1 MEQCLHQWFF
11 LDGKLRSSCDFHEGL
26 FSAES
31 AVYEVIRVIDGK
43 PLFFEEHLERFDESA
58 QLAGIRPF
66 PNKQFIYNA
75 VRLLIETNS
84 ISIGNFKL
92 FLGRQFSS
100 ANPVIAAWL
109 IPFFYPSDYMYKS
122 GVSVLLLRHERSQ
135 PNAKIVRTDFKT
147 KVEEEMRRTGAY
159 ELLLHHDGK
168 ITEGS
173 RSNVFFI
180 VDGVLFT
187 APDET
192 VLKGITRK
200 KVLETI
206 HESGLPLNMSAVDV
220 DRLDTVQAAF
230 LCGTSPKVLPI
241 CSIDNR
247 YQLHAAHPYIGKIS
261 RRFEQKIN
269 ENLERFAW

>member
-11 LDGKLRSSCDFHEGL
+11 LDGELRSSCDFHEGL
-26 FSAES
+26 FSTES
-31 AVYEVIRVIDGK
+31 AIYEVVRVIDGK
-43 PLFFEEHLERFDESA
+43 PLFFEEHLERLKESA
-58 QLAGIRPF
+58 QLADIHPI
-66 PNKQFIYNA
+66 PVKQFIYNA
-75 VRLLIETNS
+75 VRLLIETNN

-92 FLGRQFSS
+92 FLGRLFGS

-109 IPFFYPSDYMYKS
+109 IPFFYPSDSMYKS
-122 GVSVLLLRHERSQ
+122 GVNVLLFRHERSQ
-135 PNAKIVRTDFKT
+135 PNAKIVRKDFKT
-147 KVEEEMRRTGAY
+147 KVEEETKRTGAY

-173 RSNVFFI
+173 RSNVFFV

-187 APDET
+187 APDEA

-206 HESGLPLNMSAVDV
+206 RETGLPLNMSALDV
-220 DRLDTVQAAF
+220 NRLDTVQAAF

-247 YQLHAAHPYIGKIS
+247 YHLHPAHPYIGKIS
-261 RRFEQKIN
+261 RRFEEKIN
-269 ENLERFAW
+269 ENLERFTW

>member
-11 LDGKLRSSCDFHEGL
+11 LNGELRGSCDFHEGL
-26 FSAES
+26 FNTES
-31 AVYEVIRVIDGK
+31 AIYEVIRVIDGK
-43 PLFFEEHLERFDESA
+43 PLFFEEHLERFNESA
-58 QLAGIRPF
+58 KLADLRPF
-66 PNKQFIYNA
+66 PDKQFIFNA
-75 VRLLIETNS
+75 VRLLIETNN

-92 FLGRQFSS
+92 FLGRQNGS
-100 ANPVIAAWL
+100 AEPIIAAWL
-109 IPFFYPSDYMYKS
+109 IPFFYPSDSMYKS
-122 GVSVLLLRHERSQ
+122 GVSVMLFRHERNQ
-135 PNAKIVRTDFKT
+135 PNAKIVRKSFRT
-147 KVEEEMRRTGAY
+147 KVEEEMKRTGAY

-192 VLKGITRK
+192 VLKGITRI

-206 HESGLPLNMSAVDV
+206 HETGLPLNMSALDV
-220 DRLDTVQAAF
+220 DLLDTVQAAF

-247 YQLHAAHPYIGKIS
+247 YQLHAAHPYIGQIS
-261 RRFEQKIN
+261 RRFEQKII
-269 ENLERFAW
+269 ENLARFAW